1 MEVHGCCQSLFEPG
15 QRIISKVS
23 HIYIYIYI
31 ESDFNEYTSNR
42 GTVILHLVQGATIKK
57 VAPYNW
63 HHANWDPMKQ
73 FIKAEIE
80 SGRFIPNF
88 PLDF

>member
-1 MEVHGCCQSLFEPG
+1 MAAVKAFSNQANGLYPRFLMIP
-15 QRIISKVS
+15 VS
-23 HIYIYIYI
+23 IKH
-31 ESDFNEYTSNR
+31 FLQ
-42 GTVILHLVQGATIKK
+42 GHCFLHLVQGATSKK

-63 HHANWDPMKQ
+63 NHTSWDPVKR

>member
-1 MEVHGCCQSLFEPG
+1 MAAVKAFSNQANGLYPRFL
-15 QRIISKVS
+15 
-23 HIYIYIYI
+23 IYIYIYI

-73 FIKAEIE
+73 FKAEIE

>member
-1 MEVHGCCQSLFEPG
+1 MAAVKAFSNQANGLYPRFL
-15 QRIISKVS
+15 IY
-23 HIYIYIYI
+23 IYIYIYI

>member
-1 MEVHGCCQSLFEPG
+1 MAAVKAFSNQANGLYPRFL
-15 QRIISKVS
+15 
-23 HIYIYIYI
+23 IYIYIYI